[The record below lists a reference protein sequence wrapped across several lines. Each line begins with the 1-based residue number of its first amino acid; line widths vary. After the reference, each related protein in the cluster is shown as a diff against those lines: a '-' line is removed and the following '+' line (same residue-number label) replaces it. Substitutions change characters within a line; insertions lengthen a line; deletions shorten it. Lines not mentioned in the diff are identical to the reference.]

1 MDQDEQKVVQ
11 ELKPLKTV
19 FVKPLGVNRAY
30 SGIRHSTN
38 ELKQFKA
45 DMMKVLPRNLSI
57 TEGKLAVS
65 FIFGVSNAG
74 EDIDGPIKTALD
86 ALSEGYEFNDNR
98 VYDLHVKKRK
108 TEKDCEFIAFEIK
121 PWNQNTP
128 TEQEQ

>member
-30 SGIRHSTN
+30 RGRRHSTD
-38 ELKQFKA
+38 ELLQFKD
-45 DMMKVLPRNLSI
+45 DMMKVLPRNI
-57 TEGKLAVS
+57 EIPDGKLSVS
-65 FIFGVSNAG
+65 FIFGISNSG

-86 ALSEGYEFNDNR
+86 ALSEGYEFNDNL

-108 TEKDCEFIAFEIK
+108 TEKGSEFISFEIK
-121 PWNQNTP
+121 PWNP
-128 TEQEQ
+128 K